1 MNVPP
6 GHAPK
11 RRGKLATGFLNRPVA
26 VKLMALVGASLL
38 ALTACFAV
46 TVVNNRAVDAANER
60 LNRLNEANAIVLQLD
75 RMAADL
81 KVGGLESVV
90 RDDPARQR
98 ETLDAQ
104 IKSTREML
112 ERLKAVDVP
121 AGQRAS
127 VSRITTVFTEYIDV
141 VGHFV
146 DNAAADQAQA
156 RRSWQQV
163 GVDNY
168 LTGAVTR
175 NERAFFAQSI
185 DQAKTDAAAS
195 RERATQLILATVVV
209 TAVILV
215 LLARVVVISIT
226 RPLLRVRR
234 SLAAMADGD
243 MTVTSD
249 VTTTDEVGQMARAM
263 DQAQASVRNVV
274 ASVSAS
280 AQAVAAAAQ
289 EMASATDAVA
299 ESARRAASEAQAV
312 SDTAASVSENVEMVA
327 TGSEEMGASIQ
338 EIAGS
343 ALGAA
348 RVAGQAVE
356 VAGQTTAQIGKLGES
371 SREIAT
377 VVALITS
384 IAEQTNLLALNATIE
399 AARAGES
406 GKGFAVVASEVKE
419 LAQETA
425 RATEDIS
432 RRVQAIQDDTAGAV
446 TAIGRISSVI
456 GQINDSQGVIASAVE
471 EQTATTNEMSR
482 SVTAVAEGS
491 RDIAENIA
499 EIANASRTTTES
511 VARSQ
516 QAVGELNA
524 MAREL
529 RDLVAHFR
537 C

>member
-1 MNVPP
+1 MDVTSD
-6 GHAPK
+6 HILK
-11 RRGKLATGFLNRPVA
+11 RRGRLVTGFLNRPVA
-26 VKLMALVGASLL
+26 VKLMTLVGASLL

-46 TVVNNRAVDAANER
+46 TVVNNRSVDAANER
-60 LNRLNEANAIVLQLD
+60 LNRLNEANAVVLQLD

-81 KVGGLESVV
+81 KVDGLEAVT

-98 ETLDAQ
+98 ETLEAQ
-104 IKSTREML
+104 VESTREML
-112 ERLKAVDVP
+112 ERLKAIDVP
-121 AGQRAS
+121 ADQRAS

-141 VGHFV
+141 IGHFV
-146 DNAAADQAQA
+146 DSAAADQAQA

-168 LTGAVTR
+168 LTSAVTR
-175 NERAFFAQSI
+175 NERVFFAQSI
-185 DQAKTDAAAS
+185 EQAQADAAAS

-209 TAVILV
+209 TAVILI
-215 LLARVVVISIT
+215 LLARGVVISIT

-243 MTVTSD
+243 MTVASN

-263 DQAQASVRNVV
+263 DQAQASVRTVV
-274 ASVSAS
+274 SSVAAS

-289 EMASATDAVA
+289 EMASATDAMA
-299 ESARRAASEAQAV
+299 ESARRTASEAQAV
-312 SDTAASVSENVEMVA
+312 SDTAASVSHNVEMVA

-356 VAGQTTAQIGKLGES
+356 VAGQTTVQIGKLGES

-499 EIANASRTTTES
+499 EIASASQTTTEG

>member
-1 MNVPP
+1 MNTPP
-6 GHAPK
+6 HPAPR
-11 RRGKLATGFLNRPVA
+11 RRGRLATGFLNRPIA
-26 VKLMALVGASLL
+26 VKLMTLVGASLL

-46 TVVNNRAVDAANER
+46 TVVNNRAVDTANER
-60 LNRLNEANAIVLQLD
+60 LGRLNEANAVVLQLD
-75 RMAADL
+75 RLAADL
-81 KVGGLESVV
+81 KVNGLEAVI
-90 RDDPARQR
+90 RDTPAQQRQTLQAQTTATQ
-98 ETLDAQ
+98 ETL
-104 IKSTREML
+104 R
-112 ERLKAVDVP
+112 RLQAIDVP
-121 AGQRAS
+121 ADQRAS
-127 VSRITTVFTEYIDV
+127 ITRITTAFTDYTDV
-141 VGHFV
+141 IGRFV
-146 DNAAADQAQA
+146 DSAAADQDQA
-156 RRSWQQV
+156 RRSWEQI

-168 LTGAVTR
+168 LTSAVTR
-175 NERAFFAQSI
+175 NERAFFARSI
-185 DQAKTDAAAS
+185 EQATADAAAS
-195 RERATQLILATVVV
+195 REQATRLILITVLV
-209 TAVILV
+209 TAVILAG
-215 LLARVVVISIT
+215 LARVVVISIT

-280 AQAVAAAAQ
+280 ARAVAAAAQ

-299 ESARRAASEAQAV
+299 ASARRAATEAQAV
-312 SDTAASVSENVEMVA
+312 SDTAASVSQNVEMVA

-356 VAGQTTAQIGKLGES
+356 VAGQTTVQIGKLGES

-499 EIANASRTTTES
+499 EIARASQTTTES

-516 QAVGELNA
+516 QAVGELNV
-524 MAREL
+524 MAGEL